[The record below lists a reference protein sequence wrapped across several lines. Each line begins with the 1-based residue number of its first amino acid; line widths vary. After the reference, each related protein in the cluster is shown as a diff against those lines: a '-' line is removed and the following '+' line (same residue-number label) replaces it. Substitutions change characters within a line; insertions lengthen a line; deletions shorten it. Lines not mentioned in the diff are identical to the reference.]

1 MDTTA
6 GLERMLQQ
14 AVEAGDVRGV
24 AVAAGTRDG
33 VLCSAAAGTRD
44 ADGRAPMAPDT
55 VAWIASMTKAVTTV
69 AALQMVEQGKLSLD
83 APLGETLPQ
92 LASPQVLQGF
102 DEAGRP
108 RLRPARRAVT
118 MRHVLTHT
126 SGHAYD
132 MWSADMTRYMA
143 HANVPGIISCQEAA
157 LATPLVADPG
167 ERWEYGTGIDWAG
180 KAVEAVSG
188 QRLATYMQDHV
199 LGPLGMKDTAF
210 RIGDAQ
216 RARLAAMHARQPD
229 GSLQPTPFE
238 VPQDPEFH
246 MGGGGLYGTAPDYLR
261 FCRMVLGKGRLDG
274 MQVLR
279 PESVA
284 EMERDQI
291 TPLRVAPMRSV
302 APAVT
307 NDAEFF
313 PGQDKGWTLGFV
325 RNTEAVPGGR
335 SAGSLAWAGL
345 ANTYYWID
353 PARGVAGVLV
363 TQILPFADA
372 RVLALLERFEAAV
385 YAGLDVPAAA

>member
-1 MDTTA
+1 MATNATVDR
-6 GLERMLQQ
+6 LLQQ
-14 AVEAGDVRGV
+14 AVETGEVRGV
-24 AVAAGTRDG
+24 AVAAGTREST
-33 VLCSAAAGTRD
+33 LCTAAAGTRD
-44 ADGRAPMAPDT
+44 ADGTAPMAPDT

-69 AALQMVEQGKLSLD
+69 ATLQMVEQGKLTLD
-83 APLGETLPQ
+83 APLGETVRQ
-92 LASPQVLQGF
+92 LASPQVLEGF
-102 DEAGRP
+102 DDSGAP
-108 RLRPARRAVT
+108 QLRPARRPVT
-118 MRHVLTHT
+118 LRHVLTHT
-126 SGHAYD
+126 SGHCYD
-132 MWSADMTRYMA
+132 MWSADMARYMA
-143 HANVPGIISCQEAA
+143 HAGVPGIITCQNAA

-188 QRLATYMQDHV
+188 QKLDAYLQDHV
-199 LGPLGMKDTAF
+199 LGPLGMRDTAF

-229 GSLQPTPFE
+229 GGLQPIPFE

-246 MGGGGLYGTAPDYLR
+246 MGGGGLYATAPDYLR
-261 FCRMVLGKGRLDG
+261 FCRMVLGRGRLDG
-274 MQVLR
+274 AQILR
-279 PESVA
+279 AETVA

-291 TPLRVAPMRSV
+291 EPLRVLPMRTA
-302 APAVT
+302 APQIT

-325 RNTEAVPGGR
+325 RNTEALPGGR

-385 YAGLDVPAAA
+385 YASLDVPAAA